1 MYMYMYMYMYV
12 LLEVKGL
19 IVRRNLTM
27 HNINSYM
34 YVQLVYT
41 HVHVKILTSSAT
53 LLQVHL
59 IINNIIV
66 LLNNALV
73 YVNECRLLTYWVNF
87 AHSLF
92 LYLFF
97 LVNQLNFVPIIY
109 KKQTVREEEREREN
123 FRKKDRFKIMYA
135 PQCSIYT
142 YMYIDMYMY
151 IVCNNTEKN
160 ISKKWKNM

>member
-1 MYMYMYMYMYV
+1 MYMYMYMYV

-73 YVNECRLLTYWVNF
+73 YVNECRLLTY
-87 AHSLF
+87 
-92 LYLFF
+92 
-97 LVNQLNFVPIIY
+97 
-109 KKQTVREEEREREN
+109 
-123 FRKKDRFKIMYA
+123 
-135 PQCSIYT
+135 
-142 YMYIDMYMY
+142 
-151 IVCNNTEKN
+151 
-160 ISKKWKNM
+160 